1 MFREFYASISQLAA
15 VELQAPVPAFAS
27 GLSPI
32 AERTPAMAWS
42 TPVLI
47 EICIGLE
54 INGYL
59 PAEL

>member
-1 MFREFYASISQLAA
+1 MFGEARAGAAQLGG
-15 VELQAPVPAFAS
+15 ELQAAAGACVSDPS
-27 GLSPI
+27 LT
-32 AERTPAMAWS
+32 AERTFAMAWS